1 MALTKRSSR
10 SRSAGARIRPVAGA
24 SALALLT
31 SGLAAPAAWAQTT
44 PEPAA
49 TATTTTTT
57 PSAAAAAGEAST
69 ATVLAAA
76 PDALAAASERVVV
89 TGRAAAP
96 PASVAGF
103 GDTPLARSPFQA
115 VTLGSGLLA
124 DVGADSVGDLTRLDA
139 SVSDAYNSPGYWASI
154 RVRGYTLDPRF
165 NLRRDGLPISGETAL
180 SLDNKER
187 VELLKGT
194 SGAQAGTSAPGGLV
208 NLVVK
213 RPRGTPSSQLL
224 LGWTDSGSLK
234 AAADLDRPLGD
245 DGQTGLRLN
254 AAIERLDSTQ
264 RDSQGHRGLLAAA
277 AQTRLGRDDLLE
289 AEVEWS
295 RQSQPSVPGFSLLGN
310 RLPSAKH
317 IDPRTNLNNQ
327 PWSQPVVFEGQTAS
341 LRWTHPLPGQ
351 WQLIAHALT
360 QRLQTDDRIAFP
372 FGCSAEDNYD
382 RYCSD
387 GSFDLYDF
395 RSEGERRR
403 TEALALTLSGQA
415 NTGGWRHDLSTGLT
429 ASRYTARLNR
439 QAYNYAGTG
448 QIDGSAT
455 TPPAPELTDENTNR
469 SERSLE
475 WHLRDHLSLSEQASL
490 WLGLRHTR
498 LARESVRTDGSRAT
512 DYAQA
517 FTTPWLAGTWQ
528 WTPRTMGYA
537 SWGQGIESDVA
548 PNRSRY
554 TNAGQALP
562 ALKSR
567 QLELGLK
574 HEGPSSGWS
583 LAAFDIRRPVASD
596 IGSCDGDN
604 TCTREIDG
612 WARHR
617 GVEATG
623 DARWGDFSLRASAT
637 WLRARR
643 EGSQDAALN
652 GRVPDNVVQRSAR
665 VQLGWQVPHWPG
677 LQLQAQLAHEGARFV
692 LPDNSLGIPGWTTL
706 SLASR
711 YTTRLAGQE
720 LLLRLGVDNL
730 LDRRAWQ
737 ESPCWPAG
745 G

>member
-1 MALTKRSSR
+1 MALTNLSSR
-10 SRSAGARIRPVAGA
+10 KRRPAAHRRPTAGA
-24 SALALLT
+24 SALALIT
-31 SGLAAPAAWAQTT
+31 TGLAAQTAWAQALPGPVATAVTT
-44 PEPAA
+44 AS
-49 TATTTTTT
+49 ATTTT
-57 PSAAAAAGEAST
+57 AAAAA
-69 ATVLAAA
+69 AAA
-76 PDALAAASERVVV
+76 ITAPAAPPEALAAGSERVVV
-89 TGRAAAP
+89 TGRAAAL

-115 VTLGSGLLA
+115 VTLNTSLLA

-213 RPRGTPSSQLL
+213 RPRGMQSTQWL
-224 LGWTDSGSLK
+224 LGWTASGSLK
-234 AAADLDRPLGD
+234 AAADLDRLLGD
-245 DGQTGLRLN
+245 ESQTGLRLN
-254 AAIERLDSTQ
+254 AALERLDPAQ
-264 RDSQGHRGLLAAA
+264 RSSQGHRGLLAAA
-277 AQTRLGRDDLLE
+277 VQTRLGRDDLLE

-310 RLPSAKH
+310 RLPSADR
-317 IDPRTNLNNQ
+317 IDPRINLNNQ

-341 LRWTHPLPGQ
+341 LRWTHPLPGE
-351 WQLIAHALT
+351 WQFVAHALT

-372 FGCSAEDNYD
+372 FGCSAENNYD

-415 NTGGWRHDLSTGLT
+415 GTGGWRHELSTGLT

-448 QIDGSAT
+448 SIDGSAT
-455 TPPAPELTDENTNR
+455 TPAAPELTDENTNR

-475 WHLRDHLSLSEQASL
+475 WHLRDHLRLSEQAGL

-528 WTPRTMGYA
+528 WSPRTMSYA

-548 PNRSRY
+548 PNRPRY

-574 HEGPSSGWS
+574 HEAPS
-583 LAAFDIRRPVASD
+583 
-596 IGSCDGDN
+596 GD
-604 TCTREIDG
+604 
-612 WARHR
+612 
-617 GVEATG
+617 
-623 DARWGDFSLRASAT
+623 
-637 WLRARR
+637 
-643 EGSQDAALN
+643 
-652 GRVPDNVVQRSAR
+652 
-665 VQLGWQVPHWPG
+665 
-677 LQLQAQLAHEGARFV
+677 
-692 LPDNSLGIPGWTTL
+692 
-706 SLASR
+706 
-711 YTTRLAGQE
+711 
-720 LLLRLGVDNL
+720 
-730 LDRRAWQ
+730 
-737 ESPCWPAG
+737 
-745 G
+745 